1 MSDEITNWDR
11 AGYARAALDA
21 YAEQTRDDGTFGDE
35 DSEEFVE
42 VFSDLLGD
50 LHHLARRAGADFNEL
65 LASGYHHF
73 QHEVAE
79 ETALERQ
86 KAAEATAPRDARMYA
101 ALTEEFQPFSAIR
114 EKAGLEPRPARFSL
128 LRLMEEGKAEAY
140 PGEGWRLL
148 TVPPEERVRAALRE
162 REYVF
167 LSSLEVDLK
176 IEESRLRAV
185 LLGLEAAGEVEATKN
200 GWHLKDTDDTE
211 VRVSPTWLDGKG
223 F

>member
-1 MSDEITNWDR
+1 MSEQITNWDR
-11 AGYARAALDA
+11 ADYARSALDA
-21 YAEQTRDDGTFGDE
+21 YAEQTRATEGAVGDE

-86 KAAEATAPRDARMYA
+86 KAAEVTAPRDARMYA
-101 ALTEEFQPFSAIR
+101 ALTDEFQHFSAIR
-114 EKAGLEPRPARFSL
+114 EKAGLDPRPARFSL
-128 LRLMEEGKAEAY
+128 IRLLDEGKAESY
-140 PGEGWRLL
+140 PGSGWRRL

-162 REYVF
+162 QEYAY

-176 IEESRLRAV
+176 IEENRLRAV
-185 LLGLEAAGEVEATKN
+185 LLDLEASGEVESTMQ
-200 GWHLKDTDDTE
+200 GWRLKDVEPD
-211 VRVSPTWLDGKG
+211 VALRPTWLDGKG
-223 F
+223 A